1 MTRQRFMEQ
10 GENSR
15 YGRFVYDRLLPR
27 DHFLRVLLET
37 IPWERFT
44 HKLVKWYKGNSKEG
58 RPPYDPSVILRV
70 LLLSCLYKL
79 SERQTEAAVNDMI
92 PMKFF
97 IIKIAKEKGIQLGTI
112 QVMDSVD
119 TVADANTGKDQKR
132 QKEGEAPRDPD
143 AWWGVKGTRQA

>member
-1 MTRQRFMEQ
+1 MTGQRFMEQ
-10 GENSR
+10 GENSW

-27 DHFLRVLLET
+27 DHFLPVLLET

-44 HKLVKWYKGNSKEG
+44 YKLVKWYKGNAKEG

-70 LLLSCLYKL
+70 LPLSCLYKL

-97 IIKIAKEKGIQLGTI
+97 FGLALDEKAPDHSTLTAFKARLIANRRG
-112 QVMDSVD
+112 
-119 TVADANTGKDQKR
+119 
-132 QKEGEAPRDPD
+132 
-143 AWWGVKGTRQA
+143 